1 MVGTV
6 PIASLHDRIF
16 DYASSVHDLRTPS
29 DVLDQLHDITTKS
42 LPLPVLG
49 AARFP
54 SKAAGW
60 DSVQL
65 GNSIFLHKGV
75 PKGWWEEYQT
85 LERGKFRPLLFLAQS
100 RMGPFTWAEAKQMVE
115 PTGIDRWSDELF
127 LKYGIRDLLS
137 CPVAGQWVVLFWSRK
152 DLSEV
157 LERQTRNMVFAAA
170 SFSALHLE
178 QLTRPDLV
186 RIGSP
191 ARVTPREIAVLRL
204 ISTGARH
211 REVAEALRIGEE
223 TVRSHLKKVQI
234 KLGVRNRAHAVSEAL
249 RQNLI
254 L

>member
-16 DYASSVHDLRTPS
+16 DYASRVHDLRTPS

-85 LERGKFRPLLFLAQS
+85 LARGKFA
-100 RMGPFTWAEAKQMVE
+100 
-115 PTGIDRWSDELF
+115 PTCSWR
-127 LKYGIRDLLS
+127 
-137 CPVAGQWVVLFWSRK
+137 
-152 DLSEV
+152 
-157 LERQTRNMVFAAA
+157 
-170 SFSALHLE
+170 
-178 QLTRPDLV
+178 
-186 RIGSP
+186 SP
-191 ARVTPREIAVLRL
+191 AWLPIRGLR
-204 ISTGARH
+204 
-211 REVAEALRIGEE
+211 
-223 TVRSHLKKVQI
+223 
-234 KLGVRNRAHAVSEAL
+234 RNRWWN
-249 RQNLI
+249 RPGLI
-254 L
+254 GGQTSCSSNMEFATDCLVPSPAGGS